1 MRLSCLYSFYLFI
14 PHLCNL
20 ANAINLGECKISPL
34 GMESGKIVDSQISA
48 SSSFD
53 LISVGPQNS
62 RIRTELFSGAWC
74 PKQQIRNSS
83 YEFLQVD
90 LERNTVILGIE
101 TQGRYGNGTGREYV
115 EQYFIDYWR
124 TGLDKWI
131 RYRNRSGFQLMD
143 GNLNTVDPY
152 YRTVDPPIVA
162 SKIRIVPFS
171 STTRTVCLRV
181 EFHGCNNTDGLIAYS
196 MSSMGS
202 ILGHDDLRDLTFE
215 ETGLRDYRGAIRG
228 LGLLTDGYIA
238 KEPPAGNGIINRIKI
253 QATLNS
259 SWIGWNWNLTS
270 GRVSILFEFEHL
282 RNFSNVDIFY
292 FGHPPNSVEAA
303 FYTNDVLMDTKHDT
317 TVRKYFDPSKFAR
330 ATTLVKMHLEGSAA
344 KAIQLTLLFSHSW
357 IYLTEVAFN
366 TPGTLVDN
374 EITVEQHISLNE
386 PAQESRVYY
395 ILLISGISLL
405 AVLCFCILLLI
416 KRNSARDK
424 LGTTSAGDSFYRK
437 PGLLVATLGGDGNQ
451 KPHAI
456 TTFMPKSQSQDF
468 LRQFNE
474 TFYSDQSLC
483 RQKAKIL
490 GHGTCSSFSYSSS
503 LNQSAD
509 AKNHT
514 SSLLSFNFPPPPP
527 SNSTTST
534 SDEIYAEPCVSAP
547 LLPPRLR
554 GSTSV
559 TLFSKPVT
567 SKASLRKP
575 VPKPRSFRNNRTL
588 PSRATQ
594 NVTSKFHSA
603 VTPASSLKKEAAHT
617 QRVPEIP
624 KTSFDVKE
632 KIGEG
637 KFTNIF
643 RCRCRVS
650 QRDLV
655 LKCIKP
661 EDVNNASARRALLA
675 ELETMSMLDEHPNV
689 VKLIGQCEDLSV
701 VTEFVPSSDVRT
713 FIRSD
718 PSKFNPSDIT
728 RICASLASGMKYLE
742 SRGIVHG
749 HLSPRSCLLRPD
761 MHICIAS
768 PRGPNLHAQLRYS
781 APEAIVLDEWS
792 SRSDVW
798 SFAVVCWELLHLC
811 STLPY
816 ESLSNAQIVEN
827 SQLFLSRSP
836 DTIYLDFSS
845 VIVGADIAEL
855 LCECWN
861 SDPLL
866 RPNFLEIELFY
877 ARKNMNSGLN

>member
-1 MRLSCLYSFYLFI
+1 MWLSWLCSFYLFI
-14 PHLCNL
+14 PHLSNL
-20 ANAINLGECKISPL
+20 ANAINLGECKASPL

-90 LERNTVILGIE
+90 LERNTVILKIE

-124 TGLDKWI
+124 IGLDKWI

-143 GNLNTVDPY
+143 GNLNTVDPA
-152 YRTVDPPIVA
+152 YRTIDPPIVA

-181 EFHGCNNTDGLIAYS
+181 EFHGCNYTDGLIAYS

-202 ILGHDDLRDLTFE
+202 ILGNDDLRDSAFE

-238 KEPPAGNGIINRIKI
+238 KEPPAGNGIINRVKI
-253 QATLNS
+253 QAPLNS

-270 GRVSILFEFEHL
+270 GRVNILFEFENL
-282 RNFSNVDIFY
+282 RNFSNVDLFY

-303 FYTNDVLMDTKHDT
+303 FYTNDVLMGTKHDT
-317 TVRKYFDPSKFAR
+317 SVTKYFDPSKFAK
-330 ATTLVKMHLEGSAA
+330 ATTLVKMHLEGSGTA
-344 KAIQLTLLFSHSW
+344 KAIQLTLSFSHSW

-366 TPGTLVDN
+366 TP
-374 EITVEQHISLNE
+374 
-386 PAQESRVYY
+386 
-395 ILLISGISLL
+395 GISLL

-451 KPHAI
+451 KPHTF
-456 TTFMPKSQSQDF
+456 TT
-468 LRQFNE
+468 
-474 TFYSDQSLC
+474 
-483 RQKAKIL
+483 IL

-503 LNQSAD
+503 LNQTAD
-509 AKNHT
+509 VKNHT

-554 GSTSV
+554 GSTSA
-559 TLFSKPVT
+559 T
-567 SKASLRKP
+567 S
-575 VPKPRSFRNNRTL
+575 TL
-588 PSRATQ
+588 P
-594 NVTSKFHSA
+594 
-603 VTPASSLKKEAAHT
+603 KKETAPIP
-617 QRVPEIP
+617 RVPEIP
-624 KTSFDVKE
+624 KSSIDIKE

-655 LKCIKP
+655 IKCIKP
-661 EDVNNASARRALLA
+661 EDVNNGSARRALQA
-675 ELETMSMLDEHPNV
+675 ELETMSVLDEHPNV
-689 VKLIGQCEDLSV
+689 VKIIGQCENLSI

-718 PSKFNPSDIT
+718 PSKFSSSDIT

-742 SRGIVHG
+742 SRNIVHG

-845 VIVGADIAEL
+845 IIVGADIAEL
-855 LCECWN
+855 LSECWN

-877 ARKNMNSGLN
+877 ARKNMNSDLK